1 MADARMEL
9 KKVEVKRVFD
19 TIIEG
24 EGLPEYIGVN
34 HSTFNELCIYVP
46 FEKRGELGFSF
57 SGIQITIDERIKDD
71 VAHLYYNV

>member
-34 HSTFNELCIYVP
+34 HNTFNELCIYVP

-71 VAHLYYNV
+71 VAHLYYDV